1 MSGAVEFTRDNGE
14 TLQTSGA
21 ALVCP
26 ESPEEL
32 FSSRGLAST
41 QAAESNLFRLYL
53 LRAAYFVM
61 AVGLGTLMWPN
72 VIQHTNEF
80 ALAHGIKV
88 ALLAALGLRYPLKM
102 LPSLLFELT
111 WKAIYLIAFA
121 LPLWRVHQI
130 NPATA
135 EDIKAVL
142 MVVILIPLIPWRY
155 VFVSYLLQHG
165 DRWK

>member
-1 MSGAVEFTRDNGE
+1 MKSIIGSSVPAYVVTPGATTRE
-14 TLQTSGA
+14 VS
-21 ALVCP
+21 
-26 ESPEEL
+26 
-32 FSSRGLAST
+32 
-41 QAAESNLFRLYL
+41 LFRLYT
-53 LRAAYFVM
+53 LRVAYLIMAA
-61 AVGLGTLMWPN
+61 GLGTFIWPN

-80 ALAHGIKV
+80 AVAHGIQV
-88 ALLAALGLRYPLKM
+88 ALLAGLGLTAALGLRYPLKM
-102 LPSLLFELT
+102 LPILPFELT